1 MYGVI
6 TNSFSN
12 NVLNILAERKRFNY
26 KKMISVNLGELEAN
40 QSHLAS
46 IQAILQSG
54 VRIWNYKNINEETTL
69 YDVDRNNPNY

>member
-12 NVLNILAERKRFNY
+12 NVFSVLNERQRFNY
-26 KKMISVNLGELEAN
+26 IKMISVDLGGLEAN
-40 QSHLAS
+40 QSHIAS

-54 VRIWNYKNINEETTL
+54 VRIWNYKNINDETTL
-69 YDVDRNNPNY
+69 YDVDKNNPNY

>member
-12 NVLNILAERKRFNY
+12 NVLSTLNERKRFNY
-26 KKMISVNLGELEAN
+26 IKMISVDLGGLEAN
-40 QSHLAS
+40 QSHIAS

-54 VRIWNYKNINEETTL
+54 VRIWNYKHIKEETTL
-69 YDVDRNNPNY
+69 YNVDKNNPNY